1 MEDTDA
7 GHNSIFCQQYIWTQT
22 HT

>member
-7 GHNSIFCQQYIWTQT
+7 GHNSIFVYCQQYIF
-22 HT
+22 

>member
-7 GHNSIFCQQYIWTQT
+7 GHKSIFCLFPTVYFLS
-22 HT
+22 